1 MFLCVLVRPGFG
13 LKKKKFEACREKKTV
28 VGGGGVAL
36 QWSLQGDDGGFMLF
50 MLMSLCIICFAHA
63 AAYFKHIQREKRENT
78 KKIRIVNPA
87 FSSQTV
93 LAYF

>member
-1 MFLCVLVRPGFG
+1 
-13 LKKKKFEACREKKTV
+13 
-28 VGGGGVAL
+28 
-36 QWSLQGDDGGFMLF
+36 MLF

>member
-1 MFLCVLVRPGFG
+1 
-13 LKKKKFEACREKKTV
+13 
-28 VGGGGVAL
+28 
-36 QWSLQGDDGGFMLF
+36 MLF
-50 MLMSLCIICFAHA
+50 MLMSLCAFHA
-63 AAYFKHIQREKRENT
+63 FHITLYHMLSHADAAYFKHIQREKREKT